1 MIEVPAAALLADRI
15 LEYVEFL
22 SIGTNDLAAGAVV
35 EPWAHVANGRATN
48 LSRSGRTGEYP
59 NASPRRTGVLI
70 NAHRGIRPQA
80 QRPSNAAPP
89 RYALC
94 RIVWPQSARGWGR
107 RADAQLG
114 GHVGLGGGV

>member
-15 LEYVEFL
+15 LEHVEFL
-22 SIGTNDLAAGAVV
+22 SIGTND
-35 EPWAHVANGRATN
+35 VANGRATN
-48 LSRSGRTGEYP
+48 LSRSGRTG
-59 NASPRRTGVLI
+59 SIRTHHRGAPVLI

-94 RIVWPQSARGWGR
+94 RIVWPQSARG
-107 RADAQLG
+107 
-114 GHVGLGGGV
+114 